1 MCKISSKIDGR
12 EYSVGLNHV
21 SFPYNLRNM
30 KCQCEIQHLQ
40 NVCGVEVAD

>member
-1 MCKISSKIDGR
+1 MCKISSKIGGR
-12 EYSVGLNHV
+12 EYSVGLNNV

-30 KCQCEIQHLQ
+30 KCQCEIQYLQ

>member
-1 MCKISSKIDGR
+1 MYKISSKIDGR

-21 SFPYNLRNM
+21 SFPNNLRNV